1 MNDITKSNPDLQ
13 LVEMW
18 LHGRSPCT
26 QDYYRRTAMRF
37 LAHCNKPLKIV
48 ALSDLQSFND
58 VLVDMGLSN
67 SSLRSYLAAVK
78 SLLTFGNKLG
88 ILPVNVGV
96 ALNPP
101 KVKDTLTE
109 RILTETDVLLMT
121 RLETDPTNRMIL
133 RLLYST
139 ALRVSELCQAKWTG
153 ILERSEGGG
162 QITVFG
168 KGGKTRSVIIPASI
182 WQELVTYKGDKAKDS
197 YIFPSSRTNA
207 GVTRQHV
214 WNVVKAA
221 AERIGVKASPHWFRH
236 SHATH
241 SLDRGAPIH
250 LVQQTLGHSSVATT
264 GKYLHARPTESSS
277 KYLAL

>member
-96 ALNPP
+96 AFNPP

-109 RILTETDVLLMT
+109 RIISETDLILMT
-121 RLETDPTNRMIL
+121 RLETDKTNHMML
-133 RLLYST
+133 RLLYC
-139 ALRVSELCQAKWTG
+139 AGLRVSELCHLKWNNAV
-153 ILERSEGGG
+153 ERGEGSG
-162 QITVFG
+162 QITAFG
-168 KGGKTRSVIIPASI
+168 KGGKTRSVIIPASV
-182 WQELVTYKGDKAKDS
+182 WQELMTYKGEATGDS
-197 YIFPSSRTNA
+197 YIFPSSRTNV

-264 GKYLHARPTESSS
+264 GKYLHCRPSESSS